1 MAEEAKEKKI
11 NSVNIKKILGIVE
24 WVLIAILLVFD
35 IFVITTRFTSRTN
48 GDTFSFFGTQT
59 RIVLTGSMEGSDSYY
74 ASHPEYEIKA
84 LPVNTAV
91 FIQEKPKD
99 QEKLDQFYASLKVG
113 DVITFNYAGTKPVT
127 HRIIKTINVE
137 HDYTFVCSGDAL
149 IDNKSLPATQ
159 TLTVNAYGEAK
170 SNMQIVGKVKG
181 SSKFVGFLVVN
192 IAYKKWVMF
201 VFIILPC
208 FLVSLYFILSAIFA
222 SRKEKREQMM
232 LEKQNEVDRLKQEL
246 EELKTKQ
253 MEEEK
258 HE

>member
-1 MAEEAKEKKI
+1 MDLQYH
-11 NSVNIKKILGIVE
+11 IL
-24 WVLIAILLVFD
+24 
-35 IFVITTRFTSRTN
+35 
-48 GDTFSFFGTQT
+48 
-59 RIVLTGSMEGSDSYY
+59 
-74 ASHPEYEIKA
+74 
-84 LPVNTAV
+84 
-91 FIQEKPKD
+91 
-99 QEKLDQFYASLKVG
+99 
-113 DVITFNYAGTKPVT
+113 
-127 HRIIKTINVE
+127 NVE
-137 HDYTFVCSGDAL
+137 HDYTFVSSGDAL